1 MKATALISLVIAMF
15 IISITA
21 NAALSIKDKTLL
33 LYLPCDEIKGGV
45 VSDLSANANDGLVVG
60 TVNLVEG
67 KISKALEFKETG
79 EVKCPYIA
87 LNNKSFT
94 ICMWVKPKLAGGAEQ
109 CVFSQMDANA
119 TNTSMHYR
127 IYTNATV
134 RMGFYSNDL
143 DLVGGA
149 KADEWMHIA
158 YWLDVAGKS
167 RRIYVN
173 GTQAAQD
180 AGLAGIEYLG
190 KKGDTM
196 IGSWST
202 SGQKFNGVIDEV
214 QIWDRALSAA
224 EIKESMGDL
233 KKGASVNPAVALA
246 TTWGNIKY

>member
-15 IISITA
+15 IVSITA

-33 LYLPCDEIKGGV
+33 LYLPCDEIKGGL
-45 VSDLSANANDGLVVG
+45 VSDLSPNANNGTVVG
-60 TVNLVEG
+60 TVNLVDG
-67 KISKALEFKETG
+67 KISKALEFKEAG
-79 EVKCPYIA
+79 EVKCAYIA

-127 IYTNATV
+127 IYTNGTV
-134 RMGFYSNDL
+134 RMGFYGNDL

-158 YWLDVAGKS
+158 YYLDVPGKA

-173 GTQAAQD
+173 GAQAAQD
-180 AGLAGIEYLG
+180 AGLVGIEYLG

-196 IGSWST
+196 IGSWGT
-202 SGQKFNGVIDEV
+202 TGQKFNGVIDEV

-224 EIKESMGDL
+224 EIKDSMGDL
-233 KKGASVNPAVALA
+233 KKSASVNPAVALT